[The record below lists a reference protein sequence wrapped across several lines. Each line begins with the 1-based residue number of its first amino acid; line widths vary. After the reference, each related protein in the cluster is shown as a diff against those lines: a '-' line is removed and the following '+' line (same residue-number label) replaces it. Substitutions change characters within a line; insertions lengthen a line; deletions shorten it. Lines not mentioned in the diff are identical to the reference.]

1 MAEVIPFLGLGSL
14 SGHTDDHRCRGSQKD
29 IPDKGRSTDKAP
41 IKVGSKSLR
50 KRWAGR
56 P

>member
-1 MAEVIPFLGLGSL
+1 MAEVIPFPGLGSL